1 VDESTTGSAFRSGTP
16 VIADSFRHRSW
27 GSPTSEH
34 QALVMAPRTQ
44 DAVVGVIAVARKA
57 EQASNIDDLDLMSDL
72 ANHAALTL
80 VADRE
85 RIAHDLHDHVIQRL
99 FTGGMDLQGTIGA
112 PHRPEITARLTR
124 TIDDLQTTIDDI
136 RTRIFNLRAPTA
148 RPLRRRLSATGTGRG
163 VAADRQPRHHDQR
176 ADLPCPST
184 SSVGNWRIT
193 PKPSSPKRSATA
205 FATPAPPPLSS
216 R

>member
-1 VDESTTGSAFRSGTP
+1 MDESTTGSAFRSGTP

-57 EQASNIDDLDLMSDL
+57 EQAFNIDDLDLMSDF
-72 ANHAALTL
+72 ANHAAVALTLASAREHARALTL

-99 FTGGMDLQGTIGA
+99 FTAGMDLQGTIA
-112 PHRPEITARLTR
+112 PPHRPEITARLTR
-124 TIDDLQTTIDDI
+124 TIDDLQTTIDEI
-136 RTRIFNLRAPTA
+136 RTRIFALQPPAHCGGGFQLRF
-148 RPLRRRLSATGTGRG
+148 GTR
-163 VAADRQPRHHDQR
+163 
-176 ADLPCPST
+176 C
-184 SSVGNWRIT
+184 
-193 PKPSSPKRSATA
+193 RS
-205 FATPAPPPLSS
+205 
-216 R
+216 